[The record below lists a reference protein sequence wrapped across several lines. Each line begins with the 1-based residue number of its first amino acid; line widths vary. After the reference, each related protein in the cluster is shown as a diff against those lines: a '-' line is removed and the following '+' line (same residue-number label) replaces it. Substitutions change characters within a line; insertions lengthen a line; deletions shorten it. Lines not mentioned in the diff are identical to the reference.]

1 MVIFNW
7 LKWIET
13 MMYSLICR
21 YMVKDIRSFKNLS
34 LDDES
39 VDEDAVKSA
48 K

>member
-1 MVIFNW
+1 MI
-7 LKWIET
+7 
-13 MMYSLICR
+13 YR